1 MNTVFELHQ
10 GTSPLLV
17 SVPHAGTR
25 IPAHLQALY
34 TAKALQ
40 VDDTDWLLDQLY
52 AFVKAQGAGLIVPQ
66 ISRYVIDLN
75 RPPQDA
81 PMYAGV
87 NNTGLCP
94 LTDFEGVS
102 IYQPECQPNA
112 LQIHERIATY
122 WQPYHDALANELARL
137 KALHG
142 FAVLLDG
149 HSIKSHLPWLF
160 DGKLPDL
167 NIGTASG
174 TSCAPALRDAL
185 GQLLGQQT
193 DFSHALD
200 GRFKGGY
207 ITRHYGRPSNGIHA
221 VQLEKCW
228 STYMHESK
236 PYAIDGLR
244 RPKIQGFLSNLTALL
259 ADSRLQTY
267 PQSSLHGAAH
277 G

>member
-1 MNTVFELHQ
+1 MTTIFQLHQ

-25 IPAHLQALY
+25 IPAHMQGLY

-40 VDDTDWLLDQLY
+40 VEDTDWHLDQLY
-52 AFVKAQGAGLIVPQ
+52 RFVKAQGSGLIVPQ
-66 ISRYVIDLN
+66 FARYVIDLN

-81 PMYAGV
+81 PMYPGV

-94 LTDFEGVS
+94 STDFEGVS
-102 IYQPECQPNA
+102 IYQPDCAPDA
-112 LQIHERIATY
+112 LQIQERLVTY

-174 TSCAPALRDAL
+174 TSCAPALRDAID
-185 GQLLGQQT
+185 QLLTDQT

-207 ITRHYGRPSNGIHA
+207 ITRQYGRPNEGIHA

-228 STYMHESK
+228 STYMHESA
-236 PYAIDGLR
+236 PYAIDEVR
-244 RPKIQGFLSNLTALL
+244 RPKIAGFLEKLTQLL
-259 ADSRLQTY
+259 AQGATQGL
-267 PQSSLHGAAH
+267 PHG
-277 G
+277 

>member
-1 MNTVFELHQ
+1 MNTVFDLHQ

-17 SVPHAGTR
+17 SVPHAGTQ
-25 IPAHLQALY
+25 IPMHLQALY
-34 TAKALQ
+34 TPKALQ

-52 AFVKAQGAGLIVPQ
+52 GFVKAQGAGLIAPQ
-66 ISRYVIDLN
+66 YSRYVIDLN

-81 PMYAGV
+81 PMYPGV

-102 IYQPECQPNA
+102 IYQPNCAPDA
-112 LQIHERIATY
+112 LQIRERITAY
-122 WQPYHDALANELARL
+122 WKPYHDALANELARL

-174 TSCAPALRDAL
+174 TSCAPALRDAI
-185 GQLLGQQT
+185 GQLLMGQT
-193 DFSHALD
+193 TFSHALD

-207 ITRHYGRPSNGIHA
+207 ITRQYGRPSEGIHA

-228 STYMHESK
+228 STYMQETA
-236 PYAIDGLR
+236 PYSLDPAR
-244 RPKIQGFLSNLTALL
+244 RPAIAAFLASLTQLL
-259 ADSRLQTY
+259 AQDM
-267 PQSSLHGAAH
+267 PHG
-277 G
+277 

>member
-52 AFVKAQGAGLIVPQ
+52 AFVKTQGAGLIVPQ
-66 ISRYVIDLN
+66 FSRYLIDLN
-75 RPPQDA
+75 RPPQDV
-81 PMYAGV
+81 PMYPGV

-94 LTDFEGVS
+94 LTDFEGVPL
-102 IYQPECQPNA
+102 YQSDCAPST
-112 LQIHERIATY
+112 LQIQERIAAY

-174 TSCAPALRDAL
+174 TSCAPALRHAI
-185 GQLLGQQT
+185 GQLLNGQT

-200 GRFKGGY
+200 GRFKGGF
-207 ITRHYGRPSNGIHA
+207 ITRHYGRPSDGIHA

-228 STYMHESK
+228 STYMHESS
-236 PYAIDGLR
+236 PYAIDEHRL
-244 RPKIQGFLSNLTALL
+244 PKIEGFLASLTQLL
-259 ADSRLQTY
+259 V
-267 PQSSLHGAAH
+267 QSQLYGVPHG
-277 G
+277 

>member
-1 MNTVFELHQ
+1 
-10 GTSPLLV
+10 
-17 SVPHAGTR
+17 
-25 IPAHLQALY
+25 
-34 TAKALQ
+34 
-40 VDDTDWLLDQLY
+40 
-52 AFVKAQGAGLIVPQ
+52 
-66 ISRYVIDLN
+66 
-75 RPPQDA
+75 
-81 PMYAGV
+81 MYAGV

-102 IYQPECQPNA
+102 IYQLGCEPNA
-112 LQIHERIATY
+112 LQIKERIAAY
-122 WQPYHDALANELARL
+122 WQPYHDAMAAELARL

-167 NIGTASG
+167 NIGTVSG
-174 TSCAPALRDAL
+174 SSCAPALRDAI
-185 GQLLGQQT
+185 GQLLSAQT
-193 DFSHALD
+193 GFSHALD

-207 ITRHYGRPSNGIHA
+207 ITRHYGQPSHGIHA

-228 STYMHESK
+228 STYMHESA
-236 PYAIDGLR
+236 PYAIDELR

-267 PQSSLHGAAH
+267 PQSSLYGAAH